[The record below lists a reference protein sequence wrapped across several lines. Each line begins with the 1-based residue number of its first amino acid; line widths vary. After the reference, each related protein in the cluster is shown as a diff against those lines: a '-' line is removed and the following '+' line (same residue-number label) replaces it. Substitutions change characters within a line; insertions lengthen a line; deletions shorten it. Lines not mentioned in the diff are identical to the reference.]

1 MSNYLKVEKSRT
13 DVSLAKQVAK
23 IGVLSACAIILM
35 YLDFPIPLMPPFLK
49 FDFAE
54 VPALLGAF
62 SLGPFAGVLIEFIKN
77 LAHLPVSSTGFVGEL
92 ANFLVCGSFV
102 LMAGLIYQYRHNLKQ
117 AIIALSVATVSMA
130 VIGVVCNYY
139 INLPFYINV
148 MGFDMDKIIGITNGV
163 GNTLVHDMFTFLLWV
178 IVPFNLVKGLVTS
191 LVVGLIYRRLNPL
204 LHS

>member
-1 MSNYLKVEKSRT
+1 MSNYLKAEKSRA

-62 SLGPFAGVLIEFIKN
+62 SLGPVAGVLIELIKN

-92 ANFLVCGSFV
+92 ANFLVCGGFV
-102 LMAGLIYQYRHNLKQ
+102 LVAGLMYKQRHTIRQ
-117 AIIALSVATVSMA
+117 AVFALLSATVAM
-130 VIGVVCNYY
+130 VIIGVVCNYY

-178 IVPFNLVKGLVTS
+178 IVPFNLIKGLLTS
-191 LVVGLIYRRLNPL
+191 LIIGLIYKRVSPL
-204 LHS
+204 LHN